1 LNQLNSL
8 EKRRQERKRKQKN
21 IPDSSAREP
30 KKVTLKKKNK
40 ERGELGKY
48 EKRRQKQ
55 KTKRNKD
62 LPDPGGR
69 AQEGPKE
76 KK

>member
-1 LNQLNSL
+1 M
-8 EKRRQERKRKQKN
+8 KN
-21 IPDSSAREP
+21 ED
-30 KKVTLKKKNK
+30 KNK
-40 ERGELGKY
+40 
-48 EKRRQKQ
+48 KQ

-76 KK
+76 KNKGEG